1 MTTPTVNEVLD
12 KLQQLPTIS
21 AVVQEVIASF
31 DDPNLD
37 AAKLA
42 RNIGQDQGLV
52 TKVLRVSNSAFY
64 GLPRQVGSIQ
74 EAVVVLGFAN
84 VRTLVIAA
92 GLVGAF
98 PAAQE
103 NSAFDRKQ
111 FWRDSARTAL
121 CARLLA
127 KRLKQNQE
135 IAFTAGLLSGIG
147 QIVLD
152 VCLPREFG
160 QVLQQAADG
169 STLIEAERA
178 LLGFDHATIG
188 AEVAKRWNFPAAIQH
203 AIRFHYAP
211 VQEPFEPISAVVS
224 VAARLVQGLDS
235 GTAPDELPQR
245 LPEPVAQ
252 RLGLER
258 DAIEACLAALDEMSA
273 AAGMLTEP

>member
-1 MTTPTVNEVLD
+1 M
-12 KLQQLPTIS
+12 
-21 AVVQEVIASF
+21 
-31 DDPNLD
+31 
-37 AAKLA
+37 
-42 RNIGQDQGLV
+42 
-52 TKVLRVSNSAFY
+52 SNSAFY

-98 PAAQE
+98 PAAQK
-103 NSAFDRKQ
+103 NSGFDRKK
-111 FWRDSARTAL
+111 FWRDSARIAL

-127 KRLKQNQE
+127 RRLKQNQE

-160 QVLQQAADG
+160 QVLQQAG
-169 STLIEAERA
+169 GNSLIAAEQE

-203 AIRFHYAP
+203 AIRFHHDP

-224 VAARLVQGLDS
+224 VAALLVQGLDS
-235 GTAPDELPQR
+235 GAAPDELLQH
-245 LPEPVAQ
+245 LPETVTQ

-258 DAIEACLAALDEMSA
+258 DAIEACVEAMDEIDA
-273 AAGMLTEP
+273 AAGMLTET

>member
-1 MTTPTVNEVLD
+1 MNEVLD
-12 KLQQLPTIS
+12 TLQQLPTIS
-21 AVVQEVIASF
+21 AVVQKVIASF

-37 AAKLA
+37 AHTLA
-42 RNIGQDQGLV
+42 RKIAQDQGLV
-52 TKVLRVSNSAFY
+52 TKVLRVANSAFY

-98 PAAQE
+98 PAARE
-103 NSAFDRKQ
+103 SALFDRKK
-111 FWRDSARTAL
+111 FWHDSARIAL

-127 KRLKQNQE
+127 KQLKQNQE
-135 IAFTAGLLSGIG
+135 IAFTAGLLSGVG

-152 VCLPREFG
+152 VCLPKEFG
-160 QVLQQAADG
+160 RVLQQAGAG
-169 STLIEAERA
+169 SLIEVEQT

-211 VQEPFEPISAVVS
+211 VQEPFEPISAIVS
-224 VAARLVQGLDS
+224 VAAQLVQGLDS
-235 GTAPDELPQR
+235 GAAPDELPQH
-245 LPEPVAQ
+245 LPETVTN
-252 RLGLER
+252 RLGLDW
-258 DAIEACLAALDEMSA
+258 DAIMTCLEALDEMSA
-273 AAGMLTEP
+273 AAGMLTET

>member
-1 MTTPTVNEVLD
+1 MTTPTMNEVLD

-31 DDPNLD
+31 DDPDLD
-37 AAKLA
+37 AHTLA
-42 RNIGQDQGLV
+42 RKIGQDQGLV
-52 TKVLRVSNSAFY
+52 TKVLRVANSAFY

-98 PAAQE
+98 PAGQE
-103 NSAFDRKQ
+103 STLFDRKQ
-111 FWRDSARTAL
+111 FWRDSARIAL

-152 VCLPREFG
+152 VVVPKEFE
-160 QVLQQAADG
+160 QALQQAGADN
-169 STLIEAERA
+169 LIAAEQA
-178 LLGFDHATIG
+178 LLGFDHAVIG

-211 VQEPFEPISAVVS
+211 LQEPFEPVSAVVS
-224 VAARLVQGLDS
+224 VAAQLVQVLDS
-235 GTAPDELPQR
+235 GAAPDELPQHLSETVMR
-245 LPEPVAQ
+245 
-252 RLGLER
+252 RLGL
-258 DAIEACLAALDEMSA
+258 DQAAIKACLEALDEMSA
-273 AAGMLTEP
+273 AVSMLTEA